1 MLNAQ
6 EKPTVIYFIRHAEKA
21 DLSKDP
27 DLSEAGAA
35 RAQSW
40 AGWFKDKGIVAV
52 YSTGYKRTMETARP
66 IAEQER
72 LDILTYDP
80 RNPDL
85 ENIINH
91 HKGLSIVIVGHSNTI
106 PNYVNQLIGEKKYTD
121 INESEYGSL
130 YTVTIYSD
138 KVTHALKKI

>member
-80 RNPDL
+80 RNPD
-85 ENIINH
+85 
-91 HKGLSIVIVGHSNTI
+91 KGLSIVIVGHSNTI